1 MISILGIAGS
11 VVVGAAVAV
20 FTVIGVVSHS
30 VDSGSN
36 QPADANSVSIQYGS
50 TK

>member
-20 FTVIGVVSHS
+20 FTVIGIVHHS
-30 VDSGSN
+30 VDSGSSS
-36 QPADANSVSIQYGS
+36 PANANSSAIQYG
-50 TK
+50 TTQ